1 MKEPSP
7 SPDRNGEGEGES
19 KMDAEREPRRRRV
32 FFVSDSTG
40 ITAGTLGNALL
51 SQFEHVDFIMV
62 TIPFITDVSQAV
74 SAVGRIDAAARQDEQ
89 RPIVFSTIADSG
101 LHEIIAQSRAL
112 VFDLFRT
119 FIGALEQE
127 LHSDPSRAAGRFH
140 NLSNRAYYEGRI
152 GAVEFALAHD
162 DGAGVRSYREA
173 EIILIGVSRSGK
185 TPTSVYLAMQFGIK
199 AANYPLT
206 EEILSTGADL
216 PPFLLDHRSRLFG
229 LTIDAERLSGIRTER
244 RPDSIYASFARCR
257 SEVREAQ
264 ALYDRHRI
272 PFLDTSAASVEEIA
286 SKAMKYMGLGHHA

>member
-1 MKEPSP
+1 MNEPSP
-7 SPDRNGEGEGES
+7 SPDREMQGTT
-19 KMDAEREPRRRRV
+19 DADRVPGRRRV

-62 TIPFITDVSQAV
+62 TIPFITDASQAV
-74 SAVGRIDAAARQDEQ
+74 SAVGRIDAAAKEDAQ
-89 RPIVFSTIADSG
+89 RPIVFSTLADSK
-101 LHEIIAQSRAL
+101 LHEIIARSRAL

-140 NLSNRAYYEGRI
+140 TVSNRAYYEGRI

-162 DGAGVRSYREA
+162 DGAGVRSYHEA
-173 EIILIGVSRSGK
+173 QIILIGVSRSGK

-216 PPFLLDHRSRLFG
+216 PSFLLDHRSRLFG
-229 LTIDAERLSGIRTER
+229 LTIHPERLSGIRTER
-244 RPDSIYASFARCR
+244 RPNTIYASFARCR

-264 ALYDRHRI
+264 ALYERHRI

-286 SKAMKYMGLGHHA
+286 SKAMKCMGLGHHA

>member
-7 SPDRNGEGEGES
+7 SPDPNTEGETAADRRPG
-19 KMDAEREPRRRRV
+19 RRRV

-62 TIPFITDVSQAV
+62 TVPFITDASQAV
-74 SAVGRIDAAARQDEQ
+74 NAVGRIDAAAREDEQ
-89 RPIVFSTIADSG
+89 RPIVFSTLADSA

-119 FIGALEQE
+119 FIGALERE
-127 LHSDPSRAAGRFH
+127 LHSDPSREAGRFH
-140 NLSNRAYYEGRI
+140 TLSNRAYYEGRI

-162 DGAGVRSYREA
+162 DGAGVRSYHEA
-173 EIILIGVSRSGK
+173 QIILIGVSRSGK

-216 PPFLLDHRSRLFG
+216 PSFLLDHRSRLFG
-229 LTIDAERLSGIRTER
+229 LTIDPERLSGIRTER
-244 RPDSIYASFARCR
+244 RPNTIYASFARCR